1 MGDMWILF
9 IVGWRLISRMLRYLG
24 RGALLVPVA
33 AMGMA
38 LFGFRPWTLAALVL
52 AVIVA
57 VWRPALATVLLPVT
71 MVVAGISGL
80 VAAATE
86 PGANF
91 WTVTALSVLKRR
103 LVRRPPNVVKQVI
116 DKIRRPP
123 VIVRQVIV
131 NGHARTVRL
140 GPPGVPR
147 TS

>member
-9 IVGWRLISRMLRYLG
+9 IVGWRLISRMFRYLG

-38 LFGFRPWTLAALVL
+38 LFGFRPWTLAALLL

-57 VWRPALATVLLPVT
+57 VWRPALATVLLPAT

-91 WTVTALSVLKRR
+91 WTVTDLGVFKRR
-103 LVRRPPNVVKQVI
+103 LARRSGGVVKRVI
-116 DKIRRPP
+116 DKVRPSPGGGARRP
-123 VIVRQVIV
+123 
-131 NGHARTVRL
+131 
-140 GPPGVPR
+140 
-147 TS
+147 S